1 MEPDAQNAIYF
12 FTKKDNCAGMFCIR
26 LLKNKTSRHRR
37 RPRGH
42 YHPKRRGNTTTK
54 DVGLMIIIRNLSQ
67 QQKDRSNKKETGI
80 TPHPKRGRKRGREGR
95 HRREQGPTCEK
106 IRSGDKP
113 TTQRRRGLMPTLV
126 LLSHPRQ
133 RSFMLTTR
141 LISCSREE
149 GVRRRPP
156 KEERAHQYPM
166 KGLMQ
171 FD

>member
-1 MEPDAQNAIYF
+1 MERQPYAR
-12 FTKKDNCAGMFCIR
+12 MFCIR

-80 TPHPKRGRKRGREGR
+80 TPHPKRERERRREGR

-113 TTQRRRGLMPTLV
+113 TTERRRGLMPTLV
-126 LLSHPRQ
+126 LLSPTQDRGAL
-133 RSFMLTTR
+133 RSQLG
-141 LISCSREE
+141 LSLAQE
-149 GVRRRPP
+149 
-156 KEERAHQYPM
+156 KE
-166 KGLMQ
+166 
-171 FD
+171 